1 MKTNTQFV
9 ILLTLIA
16 TLVSSSLFSVE
27 CPAVV
32 LPANTIIVSED
43 TFIQCTGASNHY
55 LICSGATVTYT
66 DNSCFSTFYLEPGS
80 NLIITA
86 GSYGYSNVYVPF
98 GASFNA
104 NFCNYGSLIYEPEAN
119 LLDTALTSGPPVTY
133 TECDDI
139 IYDYSLSGSCI
150 VSDPDCEDILLPA
163 ETVIVSSDTIIA
175 CAEFNTHFL
184 ICSGVNVEFAD
195 NSCFNTFYI
204 EPGAHLTLTGYGYST
219 VYARE
224 DSYFDAN
231 FVNFQFLYYS
241 NNANIYDTVS
251 PSSPANLH
259 ECNNMNFD
267 YSLSGSC
274 NNPDPDCEDILL
286 PAETVIVSSD
296 TSIVFLEFFTHFLI
310 CSGVNVEFT
319 DNSCFNTFYL
329 EPGAY
334 LTLTGYGYST
344 VYAREDSYL
353 DANFVNFQ
361 FLYYSSNANI
371 YDTAFPSSPANLH
384 ECNNMN
390 FDYSLSGSCETSNIE
405 INALS
410 KLEYYPNPANDFIT
424 IDVDDD
430 NVEVKIYSYTGSLVL
445 QKNINHGTNLINIAD
460 LAQGIYLMIFSSNN
474 ETRTEKLVIE

>member
-16 TLVSSSLFSVE
+16 TLVSSSLFSEE
-27 CPAVV
+27 CPTVV

-119 LLDTALTSGPPVTY
+119 LLDTALTSGPPATY

-163 ETVIVSSDTIIA
+163 GTIIVSSDTIIA
-175 CAEFNTHFL
+175 CAEFN
-184 ICSGVNVEFAD
+184 
-195 NSCFNTFYI
+195 
-204 EPGAHLTLTGYGYST
+204 
-219 VYARE
+219 
-224 DSYFDAN
+224 
-231 FVNFQFLYYS
+231 
-241 NNANIYDTVS
+241 
-251 PSSPANLH
+251 
-259 ECNNMNFD
+259 
-267 YSLSGSC
+267 
-274 NNPDPDCEDILL
+274 
-286 PAETVIVSSD
+286 
-296 TSIVFLEFFTHFLI
+296 THFLI

-329 EPGAY
+329 EPGAH
-334 LTLTGYGYST
+334 LTFTGSGYGYST
-344 VYAREDSYL
+344 VYAREDSYF
-353 DANFVNFQ
+353 DANFVFFQ
-361 FLYYSSNANI
+361 YLYYASNAYI
-371 YDTAFPSSPANLH
+371 YDTISPNSPANLH

-405 INALS
+405 INALA
-410 KLEYYPNPANDFIT
+410 KLEYYPNPANDFIN
-424 IDVDDD
+424 INFNDD
-430 NVEVKIYSYTGSLVL
+430 NVELKIYSYTGSLVL
-445 QKNINHGTNLINIAD
+445 QKNINAGANLINISD